1 MQEDRFVPVKH
12 GKQEQGDNRK
22 DIHTDMRDAK
32 KKTRKQTVGKPKE
45 DLGKPVKG
53 KPKPEPKHEGRW
65 VRVDRRTV
73 VFVKDGQDV
82 DEVVAKYNNT
92 VSRNTFVGYDDFL

>member
-1 MQEDRFVPVKH
+1 MPVKH

-32 KKTRKQTVGKPKE
+32 KKTREQTVGKPKD
-45 DLGKPVKG
+45 DLNKPVKA
-53 KPKPEPKHEGRW
+53 KAKPEPKHEGRW
-65 VRVDRRTV
+65 VRVNRRTV

-82 DEVVAKYNNT
+82 EEVKARYNNT

>member
-1 MQEDRFVPVKH
+1 MPVKH

-45 DLGKPVKG
+45 DLNKPVKV
-53 KPKPEPKHEGRW
+53 KAKPEPKHEGRW
-65 VRVDRRTV
+65 VRVDRRTT

-82 DEVVAKYNNT
+82 DEVVARYSNT